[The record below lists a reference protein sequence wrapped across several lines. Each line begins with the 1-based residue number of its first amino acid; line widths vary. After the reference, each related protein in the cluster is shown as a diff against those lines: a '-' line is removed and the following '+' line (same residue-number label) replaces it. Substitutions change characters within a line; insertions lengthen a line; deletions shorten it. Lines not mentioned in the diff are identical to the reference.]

1 VARGG
6 LVVVAT
12 LASWRRE
19 LAMGMSS
26 TEIWLI
32 LLCAYSLIPR
42 MTRPFANEILL
53 LERNPLRR
61 QDATTLTVGRRIRA
75 LHRSNTSDNVGRWL
89 TAAMATVVLATSLI
103 LTAWFAA
110 GVVTSR
116 WQWGPLMVQWLFPA
130 ALWLTAVY
138 TAVVKFIGYLDLR
151 IRREGWEVELKVRAA
166 AQELLEKQRLQSHLV

>member
-1 VARGG
+1 MELKWLEDFLSFARTGSFSRSA
-6 LVVVAT
+6 V
-12 LASWRRE
+12 
-19 LAMGMSS
+19 
-26 TEIWLI
+26 
-32 LLCAYSLIPR
+32 
-42 MTRPFANEILL
+42 
-53 LERNPLRR
+53 ERHVTQP
-61 QDATTLTVGRRIRA
+61 AFGRRIRA